1 VSTGTRATFGKKRL
15 ESESNSEEERMKIAR
30 LAKLTLTAVGVFASV
45 STSSATEIRL
55 LVERISATNTVSA
68 FLLARDQPAALNDDD
83 SAVESVR
90 VTDTSL
96 RAIFPEIEV
105 GSFVTVSTNRG
116 TAQDFRTLSLDSLF
130 VIKTTAA
137 LVSYTYRVTTAADN
151 MNQPTVDA
159 KLASSSHSARFTN
172 ASTSNTTQ
180 FQAYVD
186 PSNGMAVANPG
197 TVVGFGPTPVSPG
210 LHGPW
215 ASTGIGTNSIS
226 TDLGPVA
233 FSEDIPYSMA
243 AQILTVVRRGAR
255 VQSGGDLTV
264 SGVNVPEPASI
275 LMLGTGL
282 IGLVAFARRR
292 K

>member
-1 VSTGTRATFGKKRL
+1 M
-15 ESESNSEEERMKIAR
+15 MKMTR
-30 LAKLTLTAVGVFASV
+30 LANLALTAVGVLVST

-55 LVERISATNTVSA
+55 LVERISATNTVQA

-90 VTDTSL
+90 VTDTAL
-96 RAIFPEIEV
+96 RSVFSEIEV
-105 GSFVTVSTNRG
+105 GSFVTASTNRG

-130 VIKTTAA
+130 VIKTTAGA
-137 LVSYTYRVTTAADN
+137 TSYRYRVTVAADN
-151 MNQPTVDA
+151 MVQPTA
-159 KLASSSHSARFTN
+159 NSKLGSSSHTARFTN
-172 ASTSNTTQ
+172 ATTFNNTQ
-180 FQAYVD
+180 FQAYID
-186 PSNGMAVANPG
+186 PDNGMAVALPG
-197 TVVGFGPTPVSPG
+197 SVAGFGGSVTPG

-215 ASTGIGTNSIS
+215 ASTGIATNSTS

-233 FSEDIPYSMA
+233 FTDPNPYSMA

-264 SGVNVPEPASI
+264 SATGVPEPTS
-275 LMLGTGL
+275 MLLFGTGL
-282 IGLVAFARRR
+282 VGLVAFARRR